1 VSTSDPPNPSPT
13 ADDGGARFDPREYL
27 RTLSRYKWVTLT
39 IAVLVTTGVTAW
51 TLRQPKIYE
60 ATCSLEYDGAP
71 VSPLGSEIDTPG
83 SVSPTFFTSREF
95 LETQNRILGSRAV
108 AERVVRRLSLNT
120 SPAFLDVNPAD
131 FRPLSVEAAAEELQ
145 KRVTI
150 EPVRATRLVHVRV
163 RDKSPERARLIA
175 NSIADAYIEKKMED
189 RLSTTVSALEW
200 LSTQLD
206 SLRGRLEESELAL
219 HRFKEQNNILA
230 VSMEDR
236 RNLVAAEIEKLSS
249 ALTDARR
256 RQIELSARLAQLRRA
271 AANPALDARSAAIDS
286 NPTVA
291 SLRQAIREKTAE
303 RDTLGVRYGDSHP
316 TMVALRQSI
325 ESMQEQLR
333 REIDGLVRSAEA
345 DVAEARAVEAGIR
358 QALEA
363 ANRAGLELNLREI
376 EYGRLSREA
385 ENTSKLYGIVLSR
398 TTETDLTRM
407 LRVANA
413 RVVDRA
419 LAPRVPV
426 SPRVAVN
433 VSFGS
438 LAGLFLG
445 LGAAVALSRLDRRIK
460 SLADVEALGLPVLG
474 ILPQFS
480 PAAKPARV
488 KGRRSA
494 ADEARRYLTVHHE
507 PRSAAAECCRT
518 VRTNLAFMSAEAP
531 ARSLVVTSASPSE
544 GKTTVA
550 VSLAIAMAQ
559 SGKRVLLVDTDLRR
573 PKVHKAFRLP
583 LGQGVTAVLV
593 GDCALEDVVQR
604 TEVANLDVVTCGAI
618 PPNPSELLHTS
629 RFSAL
634 VAEALAEYDRVLF
647 DSPPLGAVVDA
658 AVVATQAQ
666 GVIIVARSE
675 YTTRDALA
683 SVLRQLRD
691 VKAMVRGAVVNCVD
705 LSASRYGYGNYYY
718 YSREGY
724 YASPAASGDDGPPA
738 ERDALA

>member
-1 VSTSDPPNPSPT
+1 MPTSDPPLTTRAPSI
-13 ADDGGARFDPREYL
+13 DGDGARFDPREYL
-27 RTLSRYKWVTLT
+27 RTVVRYKWVILAITL
-39 IAVLVTTGVTAW
+39 LVVTGVVGW
-51 TLRQPKIYE
+51 TMRQPKIYE
-60 ATCSLEYDGAP
+60 ATCSLEYEGAP

-83 SVSPTFFTSREF
+83 AVSPTFFTSREF

-108 AERVVRRLSLNT
+108 AERVVRRLSLHSNA
-120 SPAFLDVNPAD
+120 AFLGVPEAG
-131 FRPLSVEAAAEELQ
+131 FRPVSPEAAAEELQ

-150 EPVRATRLVHVRV
+150 EPVRATRLVLVHVRD
-163 RDKSPERARLIA
+163 RSPERARLIA
-175 NSIADAYIEKKMED
+175 NSIADAYIEKTMED
-189 RLSTTVSALEW
+189 RLGTTVSALEW
-200 LSTQLD
+200 LSSQLD
-206 SLRGRLEESELAL
+206 SLRSRLEASELAL
-219 HRFKEQNNILA
+219 HRFKEQNNVLS

-236 RNLVAAEIEKLSS
+236 RNLVAAEMEKLSA
-249 ALTDARR
+249 ALTEARQ
-256 RQIELSARLAQLRRA
+256 RQIELSARLTQLRRA
-271 AANPALDARSAAIDS
+271 AANPALEARSAAIDA

-303 RDTLGVRYGDSHP
+303 RDALAVRYGEAHP
-316 TMVALRQSI
+316 TMVALQHSI
-325 ESMQEQLR
+325 ESMQDQLR
-333 REIDGLVRSAEA
+333 REVDGLVRSAEA
-345 DVAEARAVEAGIR
+345 DVAEARAVEAGLR

-376 EYGRLSREA
+376 EYGRLSRET

-398 TTETDLTRM
+398 TAETDLTRM

-426 SPRVAVN
+426 SPRIVVN

-438 LAGLFLG
+438 LAGLLLG

-460 SLADVEALGLPVLG
+460 SLADIEALGIPVLG
-474 ILPQFS
+474 ILPQFAEVTKA
-480 PAAKPARV
+480 PRTRARRAN
-488 KGRRSA
+488 K
-494 ADEARRYLTVHHE
+494 DEVRRYLTVHHE

-518 VRTNLAFMSAEAP
+518 VRTNLTFMSAEAP
-531 ARSLVVTSASPSE
+531 VRSLVVTSASPSD

-559 SGKRVLLVDTDLRR
+559 SGKRVLLMDTDLRR
-573 PKVHKAFRLP
+573 PKVHKAFGLS
-583 LGQGVTAVLV
+583 LGQGITSVLV
-593 GDCALEDVVQR
+593 GEGTLDEVVQK
-604 TEVANLDVVTCGAI
+604 TEVPGLEVVTCGAI
-618 PPNPSELLHTS
+618 PPNPSELLHTP

-634 VAEALAEYDRVLF
+634 LAEALSEYDRVLL

-658 AVVATQAQ
+658 AVIAPQTH
-666 GVIIVARSE
+666 GVVVVARAE

-691 VKAMVRGAVVNCVD
+691 VKAVVRGAVVNGVD
-705 LSASRYGYGNYYY
+705 LSTSKYGYGNYYY

-724 YASPAASGDDGPPA
+724 YAATADDGPPT
-738 ERDALA
+738 ERGALT